1 MTRGRFAPS
10 PSGDLHLGNLR
21 TLLLAWLFARAEGG
35 DFGWRIEDLDAG
47 RSREGVA
54 ERQLADAALLGLAI
68 DPPVVHQ
75 SERRAEHLAAIATL
89 PTYPCFCSR
98 REIAEA
104 TRAPHGTAALPYPGT
119 CRGLDD
125 GERRA
130 ATERAAARGRRPALR
145 VAAEGVQ
152 VVGTDLLHGPVVGV
166 VDDFVVQRG
175 DGAPSYQVAVVVDD
189 AAAKVDQVVRG
200 DDLLESMPRQ
210 LWLADRLG
218 LPRPRHA
225 HVPLVL
231 GPDGVRLAKRDGP
244 VTTAQLL
251 ARGWSGPRLLGLLAS
266 TLGWC
271 PPGAPVTADELL
283 AGFNPHRI
291 DLTPTRLAPAALD
304 DGGAGRASDR
314 PV

>member
-35 DFGWRIEDLDAG
+35 AFGWRIEDLDAG
-47 RSREGVA
+47 RSRAEVA
-54 ERQLADAALLGLAI
+54 DRQLADAALLGLAI
-68 DPPVVHQ
+68 DPPLVRQ

-104 TRAPHGTAALPYPGT
+104 TRAPHGAATLPYPGT

-125 GERRA
+125 AERRA

-145 VAAEGVQ
+145 VAAEGAEVA
-152 VVGTDLLHGPVVGV
+152 GTDLLHGPVVGV

-189 AAAKVDQVVRG
+189 AAAGVDQVVRG

-231 GPDGVRLAKRDGP
+231 NPDGVRLAKRDGP
-244 VTTAQLL
+244 VTTAELL

-271 PPGAPVTADELL
+271 RAGASVTADELL
-283 AGFNPHRI
+283 GDFDPRRI
-291 DLTPTRLAPAALD
+291 RLAPTRLDPAALAD
-304 DGGAGRASDR
+304 
-314 PV
+314 